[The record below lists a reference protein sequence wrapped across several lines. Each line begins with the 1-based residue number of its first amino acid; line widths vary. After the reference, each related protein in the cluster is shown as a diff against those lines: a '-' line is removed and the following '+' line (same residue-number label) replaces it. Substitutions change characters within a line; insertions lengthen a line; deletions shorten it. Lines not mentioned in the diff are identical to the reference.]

1 MGLKRNGAYIL
12 SIDAKDIYLANHF
25 SNTSG
30 AGYRIRRQDG
40 GINLKKF
47 INSLDYSLELI
58 KLREVYEDVYGG
70 LDFTFN
76 AGGYEYTQRVINV
89 TFKYSVKEW
98 NKLSKGLYVK
108 YGYMYDDV
116 ELVDGACVKDGE
128 LIAVSTEAVVE
139 NPLPGDVLG
148 KYFWYEDGQYKVK
161 ANIKS
166 VLTVADLR
174 KELYEKGFDC
184 DGIHYVRYKRSA
196 GSSRVGKC
204 LFIDEKLYPGIW
216 DWTLCGL
223 DIDPEVPFDLAAFES
238 YISLTLSSIIG
249 EVEIY
254 PENILV
260 IDDYE
265 SKFQDRAAVTQIG
278 DDGTLI
284 TRDEPVEV
292 SNSIWDGQSLMDSS
306 LFGAYA
312 GKGMLLLRAR
322 FFKSCCFN
330 CNIQEWFK
338 DHGITEIRQLN
349 GYTLAK
355 DISEVKLITTPSSI
369 KYLKF
374 GTLEQWLENLEPLF
388 GVVKFEKPTHYF
400 DGRLVQTHYQLIN
413 TLQMT
418 QEEVDEFLRPT
429 LEYHSALKNIPAVLR
444 NHIKYP
450 GEQMTLP
457 LSPLRNRNEIVYKLM
472 GINERFCET
481 GLYRKFVDQLIK
493 SLNKNVRCGHVLVNG
508 NYSTLCGNPIEML
521 RQSIGKFSGESQIGV
536 GNIHSRRFEFD
547 KTILGSR
554 SPHVTMGNVW
564 LTTNRANDEIERY
577 LNLTNEIVC
586 INSIGENLLMRLS
599 GADFD
604 SDTAMLTDN
613 PILIKAAQK
622 NYDKFPVPTS
632 EVVAK
637 KTKRKYNW
645 NEQADLDIATSV
657 NLIAEIINLA
667 QELNTLFWDNFNAG
681 RTYEELEE
689 IYLDIAQLD
698 VLSNI
703 EIDKA
708 KKEYPIDSKY
718 ELKKLKEKY
727 LRRDNDDR
735 TIRPNFFGAVAR
747 KKGLYDNKRKNYMFH
762 DTAMDYIQ
770 HRMNRV
776 RVHRKNQKEI
786 LPFSNIL
793 VLEKFDRSKVKYSQ
807 AKRILRLITDFQRM
821 KKGINMSDHSPY
833 VKTELCSQLR
843 QSVVN
848 YIDGLSISTSTM
860 VYLLKLIENPQYS
873 ALSRDLFDILFGVP
887 NETFFT
893 VINISMEKIPNL
905 VADKYGPLN
914 IYGMNYRL
922 SE

>member
-1 MGLKRNGAYIL
+1 MKRNGAYIL
-12 SIDAKDIYLANHF
+12 SIDAKDIFLANHF
-25 SNTSG
+25 SNHDGT
-30 AGYRIRRQDG
+30 GYRIRRQDG
-40 GINLKKF
+40 GMNLKKF

-76 AGGYEYTQRVINV
+76 SQGYEYTQRVINV

-116 ELVDGACVKDGE
+116 ELEDGACVKNGE
-128 LIAVSTEAVVE
+128 LIAISTDCAVE
-139 NPLPGDVLG
+139 EPLSGDVLG
-148 KYFWYEDGQYKVK
+148 KYFWYEDGKYHAKP
-161 ANIKS
+161 NIKAVKS
-166 VLTVADLR
+166 VADLR
-174 KELYEKGFDC
+174 RELYEKGFDC
-184 DGIHYVRYKRSA
+184 DGIHYIRYKRSA

-223 DIDPEVPFDLAAFES
+223 TIDPETPFDLAAFES

-265 SKFQDRAAVTQIG
+265 SRFQDRAAVTQIG
-278 DDGTLI
+278 DDGTLV

-292 SNSIWDGQSLMDSS
+292 SNSIWDGQSLMDIS
-306 LFGAYA
+306 LFGEYA
-312 GKGMLLLRAR
+312 EKGMLLLRSR

-330 CNIQEWFK
+330 CNIQDWFR
-338 DHGITEIRQLN
+338 DHGITDVSQLN
-349 GYTLAK
+349 GFTLAK
-355 DISEVKLITTPSSI
+355 DIGDVKLITTPSSI

-374 GTLEQWLENLEPLF
+374 GTLEQWLENLEPMF
-388 GVVKFEKPTHYF
+388 GVVKYEKPTHYF

-418 QEEVDEFLRPT
+418 QDEVDEFLKPT

-450 GEQMTLP
+450 KEQMTLP

-481 GLYRKFVDQLIK
+481 GIYRKFVDQLIL

-521 RQSIGKFSGESQIGV
+521 LQSIGKFSGESQIGA
-536 GNIHSRRFEFD
+536 GNVHTRRFEFD

-599 GADFD
+599 GADQ
-604 SDTAMLTDN
+604 
-613 PILIKAAQK
+613 P
-622 NYDKFPVPTS
+622 
-632 EVVAK
+632 
-637 KTKRKYNW
+637 
-645 NEQADLDIATSV
+645 
-657 NLIAEIINLA
+657 
-667 QELNTLFWDNFNAG
+667 
-681 RTYEELEE
+681 
-689 IYLDIAQLD
+689 
-698 VLSNI
+698 
-703 EIDKA
+703 
-708 KKEYPIDSKY
+708 
-718 ELKKLKEKY
+718 
-727 LRRDNDDR
+727 
-735 TIRPNFFGAVAR
+735 
-747 KKGLYDNKRKNYMFH
+747 
-762 DTAMDYIQ
+762 
-770 HRMNRV
+770 
-776 RVHRKNQKEI
+776 
-786 LPFSNIL
+786 
-793 VLEKFDRSKVKYSQ
+793 
-807 AKRILRLITDFQRM
+807 
-821 KKGINMSDHSPY
+821 
-833 VKTELCSQLR
+833 
-843 QSVVN
+843 
-848 YIDGLSISTSTM
+848 
-860 VYLLKLIENPQYS
+860 
-873 ALSRDLFDILFGVP
+873 
-887 NETFFT
+887 
-893 VINISMEKIPNL
+893 
-905 VADKYGPLN
+905 
-914 IYGMNYRL
+914 
-922 SE
+922 

>member
-184 DGIHYVRYKRSA
+184 DGMHYVRYKRSA

-645 NEQADLDIATSV
+645 NEQADLDITTSV

-807 AKRILRLITDFQRM
+807 AKRILRLITDFQKM

-893 VINISMEKIPNL
+893 VINISMEKIPKL

>member
-223 DIDPEVPFDLAAFES
+223 AIDPEVPFDLAAFES

-278 DDGTLI
+278 DDGTLV

-306 LFGAYA
+306 LFGTYA

-599 GADFD
+599 GADQ
-604 SDTAMLTDN
+604 
-613 PILIKAAQK
+613 P
-622 NYDKFPVPTS
+622 
-632 EVVAK
+632 
-637 KTKRKYNW
+637 
-645 NEQADLDIATSV
+645 
-657 NLIAEIINLA
+657 
-667 QELNTLFWDNFNAG
+667 
-681 RTYEELEE
+681 
-689 IYLDIAQLD
+689 
-698 VLSNI
+698 
-703 EIDKA
+703 
-708 KKEYPIDSKY
+708 
-718 ELKKLKEKY
+718 
-727 LRRDNDDR
+727 
-735 TIRPNFFGAVAR
+735 
-747 KKGLYDNKRKNYMFH
+747 
-762 DTAMDYIQ
+762 
-770 HRMNRV
+770 
-776 RVHRKNQKEI
+776 
-786 LPFSNIL
+786 
-793 VLEKFDRSKVKYSQ
+793 
-807 AKRILRLITDFQRM
+807 
-821 KKGINMSDHSPY
+821 
-833 VKTELCSQLR
+833 
-843 QSVVN
+843 
-848 YIDGLSISTSTM
+848 
-860 VYLLKLIENPQYS
+860 
-873 ALSRDLFDILFGVP
+873 
-887 NETFFT
+887 
-893 VINISMEKIPNL
+893 
-905 VADKYGPLN
+905 
-914 IYGMNYRL
+914 
-922 SE
+922 

>member
-25 SNTSG
+25 SNASG

-76 AGGYEYTQRVINV
+76 TGGYEYTQRVINV

-184 DGIHYVRYKRSA
+184 DGMHYVRYKRSA

-418 QEEVDEFLRPT
+418 QEEVDEFLKPT

-481 GLYRKFVDQLIK
+481 GLYRKFVDQLVK

-599 GADFD
+599 GADQ
-604 SDTAMLTDN
+604 
-613 PILIKAAQK
+613 P
-622 NYDKFPVPTS
+622 
-632 EVVAK
+632 
-637 KTKRKYNW
+637 
-645 NEQADLDIATSV
+645 
-657 NLIAEIINLA
+657 
-667 QELNTLFWDNFNAG
+667 
-681 RTYEELEE
+681 
-689 IYLDIAQLD
+689 
-698 VLSNI
+698 
-703 EIDKA
+703 
-708 KKEYPIDSKY
+708 
-718 ELKKLKEKY
+718 
-727 LRRDNDDR
+727 
-735 TIRPNFFGAVAR
+735 
-747 KKGLYDNKRKNYMFH
+747 
-762 DTAMDYIQ
+762 
-770 HRMNRV
+770 
-776 RVHRKNQKEI
+776 
-786 LPFSNIL
+786 
-793 VLEKFDRSKVKYSQ
+793 
-807 AKRILRLITDFQRM
+807 
-821 KKGINMSDHSPY
+821 
-833 VKTELCSQLR
+833 
-843 QSVVN
+843 
-848 YIDGLSISTSTM
+848 
-860 VYLLKLIENPQYS
+860 
-873 ALSRDLFDILFGVP
+873 
-887 NETFFT
+887 
-893 VINISMEKIPNL
+893 
-905 VADKYGPLN
+905 
-914 IYGMNYRL
+914 
-922 SE
+922 